1 MAVRVD
7 YLAKETGNN
16 FWRNASLTLG
26 TILTVAIAL
35 SLVGL
40 AIGSQRAVGNLS
52 GRFEDEIEFDIWLT
66 DPVDNRADCDGDN
79 EALRTTCEEQ
89 EAQYARTIARIEN
102 DLESSELVQEENF
115 VDRAQTFIEFQEFF
129 ADSPQI
135 LDLVTQDAMPESF
148 RVIPASTDPG
158 LIEDFRERY
167 VDEPGVRAVS
177 AAEDLLENV
186 QRFSQI
192 TGWLMNVAAGVAGL
206 AASLL
211 MYNSIRTAVFARR
224 REIEV
229 MSLVGASKWFIRIP
243 FMLEAFIQGVIG
255 ATVSVLFVWAA
266 NRWFLPQIEEIGSTF
281 QGLQL
286 DVTDQIGI
294 GLLLILA
301 GGALGLVSSFV
312 AVTKY
317 LDA

>member
-1 MAVRVD
+1 MAVRFD

-35 SLVGL
+35 SLVGF
-40 AIGSQRAVGNLS
+40 AVGSQQSVDNLS
-52 GRFEDEIEFDIWLT
+52 SRFEDEIEFDIWLT
-66 DPVDNRADCDGDN
+66 DPVDNRADCEGDD
-79 EALRTTCEEQ
+79 EELRATCEEQ
-89 EAQYARTIARIEN
+89 EAQYQRTISRIQN
-102 DLESSELVQEENF
+102 DLNSSELVEEAPF
-115 VDRAQTFIEFQEFF
+115 VSRAQTFIEFQEFF

-135 LDLVTQDAMPESF
+135 LSLVTEEAMPESF

-177 AAEDLLENV
+177 AAEDLLDNV
-186 QRFSQI
+186 QRFSRI
-192 TGWLMNVAAGVAGL
+192 TAWLMNVAAVVAAL
-206 AASLL
+206 AACLL

-229 MSLVGASKWFIRIP
+229 MTLVGASKWFVRVP

-255 ATVSVLFVWAA
+255 AAVGIAFVIAA
-266 NRWFLPQIEEIGSTF
+266 NRWFLPQVEQIGPTF
-281 QGLQL
+281 QGLGLRFDQQL
-286 DVTDQIGI
+286 LI
-294 GLLLILA
+294 GLTLFFA
-301 GGALGLVSSFV
+301 GGLLGLVSAFV

-317 LDA
+317 LDV